1 MVVGAS
7 VCALLKF
14 FAKIMLICLIN
25 KDFSVY
31 MQIRGGNSLN
41 INKIAAGCAGLD
53 GSVKTIFPA
62 IEIF

>member
-7 VCALLKF
+7 VYALLKF

-31 MQIRGGNSLN
+31 MQIGG
-41 INKIAAGCAGLD
+41 G
-53 GSVKTIFPA
+53 
-62 IEIF
+62 